1 MEASNHTGE
10 NFRDHLPS
18 YLTGIHPG
26 GRAVYNLAVVLVIL
40 TLASLPLVSVQVSV
54 SGWGIIRPVQEK
66 TRITTAV
73 PGIVARVFVK
83 EGDRVQKSDPLL
95 QIRSTETRENLQSL
109 YLEQHEAE
117 GHLRDL
123 RGLTGLCVKI
133 PISRK
138 YIREYEEFTQHCE
151 YLELLQS
158 KAEREL
164 ARHEGLRREG
174 LISEKEYDDLAFT
187 AEKTMKE
194 LDNYKSRTLNRW
206 QTEYYNQ
213 LVRIRELEMQIRNT
227 EEMIQLTTIYAPATG
242 SMVEFNGI
250 FEGSAVQAGTLIGIL
265 SPDSGLIGEFYVSS
279 RNIAYLRK
287 RQQVQLHLDAFPS
300 REWGSLPAQ
309 IHDISGDFLMLDEQ
323 PVYRVKCSLDQTE
336 MLLRNGY
343 SANLKKGM
351 TFQARCLVSRRTL
364 LQLLTDKADNWL
376 NPVKNNR
383 ETVLKP

>member
-1 MEASNHTGE
+1 MEASDRTGE

-26 GRAVYNLAVVLVIL
+26 GLAVFHLAMFLVIL
-40 TLASLPLVSVQVSV
+40 ALASLPLVSVQVSV

-66 TRITTAV
+66 TRITAAV
-73 PGIVARVFVK
+73 PGIVARIYVK
-83 EGDRVQKSDPLL
+83 EGDLVRKSDPLL

-109 YLEQHEAE
+109 YLDLHEAE

-123 RGLTGLCVKI
+123 VGLTRLPVKI
-133 PISRK
+133 PLSRK
-138 YIREYEEFTQHCE
+138 YIREYEEFIKQRE
-151 YLELLQS
+151 FLELLQS

-194 LDNYKSRTLNRW
+194 LDNFKSRTLNRW
-206 QTEYYNQ
+206 QAENYNQ

-227 EEMIQLTTIYAPATG
+227 EEMIQLTTVYAPASG

-279 RNIAYLRK
+279 HNITYLR
-287 RQQVQLHLDAFPS
+287 RGQQVRLHLDAFPS
-300 REWGSLPAQ
+300 REWGSLPA
-309 IHDISGDFLMLDEQ
+309 HVYDISGDFLMLDEQ
-323 PVYRVKCSLDQTE
+323 PVYRVKCSLDKAE

-343 SANLKKGM
+343 SAKLKKGM

-364 LQLLTDKADNWL
+364 FQLLADKADNWL
-376 NPVKNNR
+376 NPAKNNP
-383 ETVLKP
+383 EKCLLP